1 MWTLLRLQA
10 VGAVSMSK
18 ALRRLKRIGAA
29 SWTSYPEVLKTP
41 LAAQSGD
48 DPALCTVL
56 NFALK
61 DAGYDVRAYA
71 SANKAWDAAGDP
83 LELDL
88 LVTDLSFP
96 NGQTN
101 GLALSRNHRSAA
113 VLFITADANA
123 AEFVRDAGYPVLL
136 KPFTILT
143 SFNGFRMC

>member
-1 MWTLLRLQA
+1 
-10 VGAVSMSK
+10 MS
-18 ALRRLKRIGAA
+18 AQI
-29 SWTSYPEVLKTP
+29 VL
-41 LAAQSGD
+41 AED

-71 SANKAWDAAGDP
+71 SANKAWDATGGP

-96 NGQTN
+96 NGETN
-101 GLALSRNHRSAA
+101 GLALSRNAISHHKSAA

-123 AEFVRDAGYPVLL
+123 AEFARDTGHPVLL

-143 SFNGFRMC
+143 FVQRVQDVLTMRASHDQVNMRRPPGFAPDGPFNS